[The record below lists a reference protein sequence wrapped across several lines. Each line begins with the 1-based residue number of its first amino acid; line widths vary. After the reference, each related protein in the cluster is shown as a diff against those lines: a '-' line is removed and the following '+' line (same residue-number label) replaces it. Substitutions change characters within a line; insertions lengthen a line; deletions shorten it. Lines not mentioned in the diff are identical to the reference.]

1 MTITERGLESNG
13 INEIKCGNLNMDAL
27 QCLVFYFSFFK
38 NFYFSRSKAEES
50 LPGMDLQEKES
61 QKD

>member
-1 MTITERGLESNG
+1 MFSFL
-13 INEIKCGNLNMDAL
+13 
-27 QCLVFYFSFFK
+27 FSFFK

-50 LPGMDLQEKES
+50 LPGMDLLEKES